1 MLRTTK
7 LVTISIP
14 PALFKKA
21 QKMAQ
26 DEGRTQSELFREA
39 LRRYVAEQKEWET
52 LTRYGRSQA
61 RKTGIRTEK
70 DIIRLVE
77 EDRKKR
83 VIRAS

>member
-21 QKMAQ
+21 QKVAQ

-52 LTRYGRSQA
+52 LISYGRSQA
-61 RKTGIRTEK
+61 KKTGISSEK
-70 DIIRLVE
+70 DIVKLVE
-77 EDRKKR
+77 DGRKKR
-83 VIRAS
+83 IIRAS